1 MPDTP
6 TSPVAALFDLL
17 SSTYDTTGVAFFQPI
32 ADRLVAELAPAP
44 GERWLDVGCGPG
56 AVALPA
62 ARAVGG
68 SGGVVGVDI
77 APGMVQRLAGT
88 AAGEGLGH
96 LSAVVGDAAAPPV
109 DGPFDVVASS
119 LVLFFLA
126 DPAAALR
133 SWHGLLRP
141 GGRLGVVTFGPQD
154 DWWESLDAVF
164 APYLPQAMLDART
177 SGKDGPF
184 ASDAGME
191 RLVTDAGYA
200 EVGTVAWE
208 LPVRFASPDQ
218 YLDWTMTT
226 GQRAMWMRVPDE
238 ARAGV
243 FEELLGLLR
252 AHQDED
258 GAVMLHQ
265 GVRITLAVRP

>member
-6 TSPVAALFDLL
+6 ASPVAALFDLL

-32 ADRLVAELAPAP
+32 AERLVAELEPAA

-62 ARAVGG
+62 ARAVGED
-68 SGGVVGVDI
+68 GGVVGVDI
-77 APGMVQRLAGT
+77 APGMVSRLAED
-88 AAGEGLGH
+88 AASQGLAQV
-96 LSAVVGDAAAPPV
+96 SAVVGDAASPPV
-109 DGPFDVVASS
+109 QGPFDVVASS

-154 DWWESLDAVF
+154 AWWESLDAVF
-164 APYLPQAMLDART
+164 RPYLPQEMLDART

-184 ASDAGME
+184 TSDAGME
-191 RLVTDAGYA
+191 RLVADAGY
-200 EVGTVAWE
+200 VDVRTVAWE

-226 GQRAMWMRVPDE
+226 GQRAMWMRVPDA

-243 FEELLGLLR
+243 FEELLALLR
-252 AHQDED
+252 AHQAED

-265 GVRITLAVRP
+265 GVRVTLAVRP